1 MRGQPDMSLP
11 MPAPKAVL
19 RIVINFCLVGW
30 GAAIIAQA
38 SRMRPGYVRLP
49 WLHDLAIFF
58 FFSLVAFALFFAEY
72 QLVQGLTK
80 HDLNMTLGYVQ
91 SLGCFLLVLSGL
103 WGIYYANGRGLTTPS
118 NPAFTENVLL
128 AIYIFGHVVFLGNVV
143 WSYFQEGSA
152 R

>member
-1 MRGQPDMSLP
+1 MSLP

-19 RIVINFCLVGW
+19 RIVFNFCLVGW

-38 SRMRPGYVRLP
+38 SRMRPGYARLG

-80 HDLNMTLGYVQ
+80 RDLNVTLGYVQ
-91 SLGCFLLVLSGL
+91 ALGCFLLVLCGL
-103 WGIYYANGRGLTTPS
+103 WGIYYTSGPAAHS
-118 NPAFTENVLL
+118 NPAITENVLPG
-128 AIYIFGHVVFLGNVV
+128 IYIFGHVVFVGNVI
-143 WSYFQEGSA
+143 WSYVQEGSA

>member
-1 MRGQPDMSLP
+1 

-19 RIVINFCLVGW
+19 RILINFCLVGW

-38 SRMRPGYVRLP
+38 SRMRPGYARLP

-80 HDLNMTLGYVQ
+80 HDLNVTLGYVQ

-103 WGIYYANGRGLTTPS
+103 RGIYYASGPAAPS

-128 AIYIFGHVVFLGNVV
+128 VIYIFGHAVFLGNVV
-143 WSYFQEGSA
+143 WSYVREGSA

>member
-19 RIVINFCLVGW
+19 RILINFCLVGW

-38 SRMRPGYVRLP
+38 SRMRPGYARLP

-80 HDLNMTLGYVQ
+80 HDLNVTLGYVQ
-91 SLGCFLLVLSGL
+91 SLGCFLLGLSGL
-103 WGIYYANGRGLTTPS
+103 WGIYYASGPAAPS

-128 AIYIFGHVVFLGNVV
+128 VIYIFGHAVFLGNVV
-143 WSYFQEGSA
+143 WSYVREGSA

>member
-30 GAAIIAQA
+30 GAAMIAQA
-38 SRMRPGYVRLP
+38 RRVGPGHVRLE
-49 WLHDLAIFF
+49 WLHDLGVFF
-58 FFSLVAFALFFAEY
+58 FFSLLAFALFFVEY
-72 QLVQGLTK
+72 QIVQGLAK
-80 HDLNMTLGYVQ
+80 HDLNITLGYVQ
-91 SLGCFLLVLSGL
+91 SLGCTLLVLCGL
-103 WGIYYANGRGLTTPS
+103 WGIYYASGRELTAPA

-128 AIYIFGHVVFLGNVV
+128 VIYIFGHVVFVGNVI
-143 WSYFQEGSA
+143 WSYVQEGST

>member
-19 RIVINFCLVGW
+19 RILINFCLVGW

-38 SRMRPGYVRLP
+38 SRMRPGYARLP

-80 HDLNMTLGYVQ
+80 HDLNVTLGYVQ

-103 WGIYYANGRGLTTPS
+103 WGIYYASGPAAPS

-128 AIYIFGHVVFLGNVV
+128 VIYIFGHAVFLGNVV
-143 WSYFQEGSA
+143 WSYVREGSA

>member
-30 GAAIIAQA
+30 GAAMIAQA
-38 SRMRPGYVRLP
+38 SRMRPGYARLP
-49 WLHDLAIFF
+49 WLHELAIFF

-80 HDLNMTLGYVQ
+80 HDLNVTLGYVQ

-103 WGIYYANGRGLTTPS
+103 WGIYYASGPARPS
-118 NPAFTENVLL
+118 NPAFTESVLL
-128 AIYIFGHVVFLGNVV
+128 VIYIFGHAVFLGNVV
-143 WSYFQEGSA
+143 WSDVREGSA